1 MRRSAADGGRADYG
15 FPDLKREPDG
25 GGAFLSRGRSGQ
37 DEDPYSSE
45 SELHGVRGYAP
56 SRMHVAGVQGTNAGL
71 TSGEVRQPGT
81 ICVLGERGLDFSI
94 DVSQI
99 GKQWMH
105 YFMLQP
111 GATVQDALL
120 TLAWK
125 AFDEDRHSFEASHS
139 KALGR
144 ILRKA
149 GRETS
154 FAYLGSHGNGHNA
167 EARASKVILEE
178 VKPWLVNLHDDVE
191 SFFVRRA
198 NRQIKQEPWDQL
210 DPRDLLE
217 LQQWNRFIV
226 AHKVS
231 RIDEVTRLSIRQQI
245 AFGIEEGLSIDKIAK
260 LIRNATM
267 FSRKRAV
274 RIARTEVIAASNAAN
289 HFAVKRNVDTT
300 KLDRVWLST
309 RDKRTRP
316 THVEADG
323 QKRDWNEPYEV
334 GDSKLMFPGDVT
346 LGAEAGEVINCR
358 CTEIFQKKKR

>member
-1 MRRSAADGGRADYG
+1 MRRSTIHGADYG
-15 FPDLKREPDG
+15 LPDFEREPDSG
-25 GGAFLSRGRSGQ
+25 GELFSRGRSSE

-45 SELHGVRGYAP
+45 GELPVVRGYAP
-56 SRMHVAGVQGTNAGL
+56 SREHVAGVQGTDAGL
-71 TSGEVRQPGT
+71 TSGEVWDPRT
-81 ICVLGERGLDFSI
+81 LCVLGERGLKFTI
-94 DVSQI
+94 DTSQI
-99 GKQWMH
+99 GKQWMS

-111 GATVQDALL
+111 GATVEDALL
-120 TLAWK
+120 ALAWK
-125 AFDEDRHSFEASHS
+125 SFDQDRRSFEISHS
-139 KALGR
+139 KTLGR

-149 GRETS
+149 GREAS
-154 FAYLGSHGNGHNA
+154 SGYIGSHGNVHNA

-178 VKPWLVNLHDDVE
+178 VKPWLINLHDDVE

-198 NRQIKQEPWDQL
+198 DRQIKQEPWDQL

-231 RIDEVTRLSIRQQI
+231 RIDEITRLSIREQI

-260 LIRNATM
+260 LIRNTTM
-267 FSRKRAV
+267 FSRKRAL

-300 KLDRVWLST
+300 KLDRVWLAT

-323 QKRDWNEPYEV
+323 QTRDWNEPYEV
-334 GDSKLMFPGDVT
+334 GGSKLMFPGDVT

-358 CTEIFQKKKR
+358 CTEIFQKKKKR